1 LRKNRCYFQKTR
13 WAAAHRVFLYFY
25 KKNGLAA
32 RAAALHIL
40 THKIQLTMHKTLIS
54 AAELRDRYTRPDY
67 VVIDC
72 RFDLFN
78 TAAGRGAYLQG
89 HIPGAIYAH
98 LDEDLSGPVRPGLS
112 GRHPL
117 PEVAV
122 LAQKLGSW
130 GIDAHKQ
137 VVVYDAQA
145 GAIAARL
152 WWMLRWLGHEAVAV
166 LDGGWP
172 AWLAAGGPA
181 DAAIPV
187 PVPAVF
193 APHPRPDSLV
203 DAAGVDL
210 LRHDP
215 AFLLLDARSPERF
228 RGEEEPIDP
237 IAGHIDG
244 AINAPLG
251 HNLAEGRFRSA
262 GELRQLYQSLLAGR
276 PASQAVCYCGSGVS
290 ACHNILAMVHA
301 GLGEPRLYPGSWS
314 EWIHWARLLP
324 AADA

>member
-1 LRKNRCYFQKTR
+1 MHT
-13 WAAAHRVFLYFY
+13 VLY
-25 KKNGLAA
+25 
-32 RAAALHIL
+32 
-40 THKIQLTMHKTLIS
+40 KTLIS
-54 AAELRDRYTRPDY
+54 ADELLSNYARPDY
-67 VVIDC
+67 VIIDC
-72 RFDLFN
+72 RFDLFD
-78 TAAGRGAYLQG
+78 TAAGRLAYLQG

-98 LDEDLSGPVRPGLS
+98 LDEDLSGPVLPGIS

-117 PEVAV
+117 PAAEV

-130 GIDAHKQ
+130 GIDARKQ

-172 AWLAAGGPA
+172 AWLAAEGPT
-181 DAAIPV
+181 AAAVPA

-193 APHPRPDSLV
+193 IPHPRPESLV
-203 DAAGVDL
+203 EAARVDQ
-210 LRHDP
+210 LRHDSH
-215 AFLLLDARSPERF
+215 FLLLDARSPERF

-237 IAGHIDG
+237 VAGHIEG
-244 AINAPLG
+244 AQNAPLTQ
-251 HNLAEGRFRSA
+251 NLTGGRFRPA
-262 GELRQLYQSLLAGR
+262 EELRQLYRPLLGGR
-276 PASQAVCYCGSGVS
+276 AAENVVCYCGSGVS

-301 GLGEPRLYPGSWS
+301 GLGEPSLYPGSWS

-324 AADA
+324 TTSQ

>member
-1 LRKNRCYFQKTR
+1 MY
-13 WAAAHRVFLYFY
+13 
-25 KKNGLAA
+25 
-32 RAAALHIL
+32 
-40 THKIQLTMHKTLIS
+40 KTLIS
-54 AAELRDRYTRPDY
+54 AAELLGCYTRPDY

-78 TAAGRGAYLQG
+78 TAAGRAAYLQG

-98 LDEDLSGPVRPGLS
+98 LDEELSGPVRPGIS

-117 PEVAV
+117 PDVAV

-181 DAAIPV
+181 DTAVPV

-193 APHPRPDSLV
+193 TPHPRPDRLV
-203 DAAGVDL
+203 DAAGLDR
-210 LRHDP
+210 LRHDSSY
-215 AFLLLDARSPERF
+215 LLLDARSPERF
-228 RGEEEPIDP
+228 RGEAEPIDP
-237 IAGHIDG
+237 VAGHIDG
-244 AINAPLG
+244 AENAPLTR
-251 HNLAEGRFRSA
+251 NLIEGRFRPADELRNLYQPLLGDRA
-262 GELRQLYQSLLAGR
+262 GERV
-276 PASQAVCYCGSGVS
+276 VCYCGSGVS

-314 EWIHWARLLP
+314 EWIHWAHLLP
-324 AADA
+324 AGDE

>member
-1 LRKNRCYFQKTR
+1 
-13 WAAAHRVFLYFY
+13 
-25 KKNGLAA
+25 
-32 RAAALHIL
+32 
-40 THKIQLTMHKTLIS
+40 MHAVMYKTLIS
-54 AAELRDRYTRPDY
+54 AEELRSCYTRPDY

-78 TAAGRGAYLQG
+78 TTAGRLAYEQR

-98 LDEDLSGPVRPGLS
+98 LDDDLSGPVRPGIS

-117 PEVAV
+117 PEVGV

-130 GIDAHKQ
+130 GIDEGKQ

-172 AWLAAGGPA
+172 AWLAAGGPTA
-181 DAAIPV
+181 VEVPA
-187 PVPAVF
+187 PVPAF
-193 APHPRPDSLV
+193 FTPHPRPDSLI
-203 DAAGVDL
+203 DAAGVDQ
-210 LRHDP
+210 LRHDSR
-215 AFLLLDARSPERF
+215 FLLLDARSPERF

-237 IAGHIDG
+237 VAGHIEG
-244 AINAPLG
+244 AQNAPLTRNLIDG
-251 HNLAEGRFRSA
+251 HFRPA
-262 GELRQLYQSLLAGR
+262 NELRELYLPMLGARRGSEI
-276 PASQAVCYCGSGVS
+276 VCYCGSGVS
-290 ACHNILAMVHA
+290 ACHNILAMVQA

-314 EWIHWARLLP
+314 EWIHWAQLLP
-324 AADA
+324 TADE